1 MAERIAPITMPKW
14 GMAMEEGTVVVWHL
28 EEGAAVAA
36 GQEVVDVES
45 PKIANAIEAKQ
56 AGVLRRRVAAIGE
69 VLPVGALIGVIADRE
84 VSDAEVD
91 AFVKGYV
98 RPAADAGETAGPA
111 VASIEAE
118 DGRRFA
124 YVEMGAGE
132 PAMLLLHGF
141 GGDNSSW
148 MFNQAP
154 LAESRRV
161 IALDLPGHGGSSK
174 DVGDGSVAAL
184 AAGVEAAIRAF
195 GLGRLH
201 LVGHS
206 LGGAVAMAVAAKR
219 PAETASLALVA
230 SAGLGPEID
239 GGFIAGF
246 VAAERRKEMVAVAE
260 ALFADRKLVTR
271 KLVEDM
277 LRIKRIDGVTA
288 AMRRIADAVF
298 PGGRQAAG
306 IAGLA
311 AAKIPTL
318 VIWGGKD
325 RVISPSHAKAL
336 QGARLELLPE
346 AGHMVHAE
354 AYAEVNRLLAEFSAA
369 NA

>member
-1 MAERIAPITMPKW
+1 
-14 GMAMEEGTVVVWHL
+14 
-28 EEGAAVAA
+28 
-36 GQEVVDVES
+36 
-45 PKIANAIEAKQ
+45 
-56 AGVLRRRVAAIGE
+56 
-69 VLPVGALIGVIADRE
+69 
-84 VSDAEVD
+84 
-91 AFVKGYV
+91 
-98 RPAADAGETAGPA
+98 
-111 VASIEAE
+111 
-118 DGRRFA
+118 
-124 YVEMGAGE
+124 MGSGE

-184 AAGVEAAIRAF
+184 AAGVEAAIRAL

-206 LGGAVAMAVAAKR
+206 LGGAVAMAVAARR

-239 GGFIAGF
+239 GGFTKGF

-260 ALFADRKLVTR
+260 MLFADRRLVTR

-306 IAGLA
+306 ASAELA
-311 AAKIPTL
+311 ALKLPML

-325 RVISPSHAKAL
+325 RVIPPSHAKAATV
-336 QGARLELLPE
+336 ARLELLPE

-354 AYAEVNRLLAEFSAA
+354 AYVEVNRLLAEFCAA
-369 NA
+369 ND